1 LELLVFELSPV
12 PALKCLI
19 APLESDEKIGGGWH
33 SKEFKE
39 VMTSGMLRM
48 SHCMLKVLSENFR
61 EEQEEMKREME
72 S

>member
-1 LELLVFELSPV
+1 MLELLPV
-12 PALKCLI
+12 PAFRVLSSGFR
-19 APLESDEKIGGGWH
+19 EDEKVGGGWH

-48 SHCMLKVLSENFR
+48 SHYMLKVLSDNFR